1 MTMKLQ
7 VAFALGVMVA
17 EHVHG
22 TNRKRNQ
29 VLTDAILKALQQ
41 LASGELTL
49 LDTPEE
55 TIAAL
60 PAPPLELAAQAPQ
73 AMRQFRMEMA
83 ARMPE
88 MIRQAMR
95 DQRDVAAE
103 LLKAMGGEKES
114 EKVQVSET
122 VVVFEE

>member
-17 EHVHG
+17 EHIHG
-22 TNRKRNQ
+22 TKRKRNQ
-29 VLTDAILKALQQ
+29 VLTDRIFKVLQQ

-55 TIAAL
+55 TIASL
-60 PAPPLELAAQAPQ
+60 PAPPLELAANAPE
-73 AMRQFRMEMA
+73 AMHQFRTEMA

-95 DQRDVAAE
+95 DQREVAAE
-103 LLKAMGGEKES
+103 LLTAMGGEKVS
-114 EKVQVSET
+114 EKVKVSET
-122 VVVFEE
+122 VVVLEE

>member
-1 MTMKLQ
+1 MKLQ

-17 EHVHG
+17 EHIHG
-22 TNRKRNQ
+22 TKRKRNQ
-29 VLTDAILKALQQ
+29 VLTDRIFKVLQQ

-55 TIAAL
+55 TIASL
-60 PAPPLELAAQAPQ
+60 PAPPLELAANAPE
-73 AMRQFRMEMA
+73 AMHQFRTEMA

-95 DQRDVAAE
+95 DQREVAAE
-103 LLKAMGGEKES
+103 LLTAMGGEKVS
-114 EKVQVSET
+114 EKVKVSET
-122 VVVFEE
+122 VVVLEE

>member
-17 EHVHG
+17 EHIHG
-22 TNRKRNQ
+22 TNRKRDQ
-29 VLTDAILKALQQ
+29 VLTDAIFKTLQQ

-73 AMRQFRMEMA
+73 AMREFRTEMV

-95 DQRDVAAE
+95 DQREVAAE
-103 LLKAMGGEKES
+103 LLKAMGGKKAS
-114 EKVQVSET
+114 EKVHVSET

>member
-7 VAFALGVMVA
+7 VAFALGVMIA
-17 EHVHG
+17 EHIHG

-29 VLTDAILKALQQ
+29 VLTDAIFKALQQ

-73 AMRQFRMEMA
+73 AMREFRTEMA
-83 ARMPE
+83 TRMPE

-95 DQRDVAAE
+95 DQREVAAE
-103 LLKAMGGEKES
+103 LLKAMGGEKAS
-114 EKVQVSET
+114 EKVKVSET

>member
-7 VAFALGVMVA
+7 VAFALGVMIA
-17 EHVHG
+17 EHIHS

-29 VLTDAILKALQQ
+29 VLTDAIFKALQQ

-55 TIAAL
+55 TIANL

-73 AMRQFRMEMA
+73 AMRTFRTEMA

-95 DQRDVAAE
+95 DQREVAAE
-103 LLKAMGGEKES
+103 LLKAMGGEQNS
-114 EKVQVSET
+114 EKVQVTET

>member
-7 VAFALGVMVA
+7 VAFALGVMIA
-17 EHVHG
+17 EHIHG

-29 VLTDAILKALQQ
+29 VLTDAIFKALQQ

-55 TIAAL
+55 TIAGL

-73 AMRQFRMEMA
+73 AMRKFRTELA

-95 DQRDVAAE
+95 DQREVATE
-103 LLKAMGGEKES
+103 LLEAMGGENDS
-114 EKVQVSET
+114 EKMKVSET

>member
-29 VLTDAILKALQQ
+29 VLTDAIFKALQQ

-55 TIAAL
+55 TIASL
-60 PAPPLELAAQAPQ
+60 PAPPIELAARAPQ
-73 AMRQFRMEMA
+73 AMRQFRTEMA

-103 LLKAMGGEKES
+103 LLKAMGGEKVS
-114 EKVQVSET
+114 EKVQVSE
-122 VVVFEE
+122 VVLEA

>member
-7 VAFALGVMVA
+7 VAFALGVMVS
-17 EHVHG
+17 EHIHG

-29 VLTDAILKALQQ
+29 VLTDAIFKTLQQ

-55 TIAAL
+55 TIAGL
-60 PAPPLELAAQAPQ
+60 PAPPLELVAQAPQ
-73 AMRQFRMEMA
+73 AMRKFRAEMA
-83 ARMPE
+83 TRMPE

-95 DQRDVAAE
+95 DQREVAAE
-103 LLKAMGGEKES
+103 LLKAMGGETES